1 MKGRP
6 RAISAVDRTGAQ
18 AACDT
23 QMVSIPRREDTM
35 NEEIPQT
42 PPPETCASSIFEMSG
57 ASFEPDIAAGLWSK
71 ILNHKWL
78 LSEKV
83 GRDMGL
89 RTACIDFLEN
99 MDQAPDEYRTYKCKD
114 ILKEMGAQNVGRETW
129 DTIADS
135 QPPKQLVQRRII
147 LPLTEADLAKK
158 HGVVSPKAIL
168 FFGPPGTG
176 KTHFAKAIAGV
187 LDWWFIEIEP
197 SMLMADGVEKVGA
210 NLRDIMRQARNLND
224 AVLFIDEFEE
234 IASNRDKADRID
246 KSITNEF
253 LKQVPL
259 LKSQANNILLVCAT
273 NYIRQLDTAM
283 LRPGR
288 FDCVIPVGG
297 LDNKGRTTILKY
309 YLSKLNTGQIDLG
322 RLIEMTSGFTPADIQ
337 YFIDQVAHFAF
348 EQELKGKK
356 DFLVTT
362 DTFIQIREKVAPSL
376 SNEVIEAFKKD
387 CSNYSRI

>member
-1 MKGRP
+1 
-6 RAISAVDRTGAQ
+6 
-18 AACDT
+18 
-23 QMVSIPRREDTM
+23 M
-35 NEEIPQT
+35 NDKKPQT
-42 PPPETCASSIFEMSG
+42 PTPEKCAITIFEMSG
-57 ASFEPDIAAGLWSK
+57 VSFEPDIAADLWLK

-83 GRDMGL
+83 GRDMGM

-99 MDQAPDEYRTYKCKD
+99 MEHAPNEYQAYKRKN
-114 ILKEMGAQNVGRETW
+114 ILMEMGAQKISRGIW
-129 DTIADS
+129 DTIDDS

-187 LDWWFIEIEP
+187 LDWWYIEIEP
-197 SMLMADGVEKVGA
+197 SMLMAEGVEKVGA
-210 NLRDIMRQARNLND
+210 NLREIMRQARNLD
-224 AVLFIDEFEE
+224 DVVLFIDEFEE
-234 IASNRDKADRID
+234 IAGSRDKADRID

-253 LKQVPL
+253 LKQIPL
-259 LKSQANNILLVCAT
+259 LKSQATKILLVCAT

-288 FDCVIPVGG
+288 FDCVIPVGV
-297 LDNKGRTTILKY
+297 LDNEGRTTILEY
-309 YLSKLNTGQIDLG
+309 YLSHLNTGKIDMG

-337 YFIDQVAHFAF
+337 YLIDQVAHFAF
-348 EQELKGKK
+348 EQELKESE
-356 DFLVTT
+356 DYLVTT
-362 DTFIQIREKVAPSL
+362 DTFIRMREKVAPSL
-376 SNEVIEAFKKD
+376 SNEVIEAFEKD
-387 CSNYSRI
+387 CINYSRV